1 VVFTVITHTLS
12 DEQAAEDM
20 YETNLAKNPN
30 DLDTRYNYGRFL
42 WKVKADLPA
51 AEEQFKLLLEADPSD
66 QEAVDA
72 LEEIKS
78 AK

>member
-1 VVFTVITHTLS
+1 
-12 DEQAAEDM
+12 
-20 YETNLAKNPN
+20 
-30 DLDTRYNYGRFL
+30 
-42 WKVKADLPA
+42 VKADLPA